1 MRLTRSLIT
10 LLAVA
15 TLAACT
21 PDELA
26 RLDAFVA
33 WYHGQQDQA
42 AAAGRP
48 CAQYAGDIAF
58 RGLPS
63 HFLEVIDRESNCTP
77 TAVNRSSGALGL
89 TQVMPSWIGTMCALG
104 IRLCT
109 RSELLDPY
117 TNLDAAAHIY
127 DVQGPDA
134 WVT

>member
-1 MRLTRSLIT
+1 MTLRRSLIA
-10 LLAVA
+10 LIALF

-33 WYHGQQDQA
+33 WYHGQQDTA
-42 AAAGRP
+42 AAQGRP

-63 HFLEVIDRESNCTP
+63 HFLEVIDRESNCSP

-104 IRLCT
+104 IACT
-109 RSELLDPY
+109 RAELLEPY
-117 TNLDAAAHIY
+117 RNLDAAAYIY
-127 DVQGPDA
+127 DRQGPDA
-134 WVT
+134 WVTW